1 MIRAL
6 IVVLLVVGCGAE
18 PEPSIPAPGN
28 VFRIELYRQA
38 SGVIAAYIHD
48 DVGLVTDVQ
57 RIDPAQ
63 DPRGAED
70 GAIADPD
77 SSSLRVSW
85 IGGVCHFGPTLTL
98 SGGEGRL
105 VVRLRPDADEGHAG
119 PPLGACDDIGVFFGV
134 RLILATPVGQD
145 AIDFRVVRP

>member
-1 MIRAL
+1 M
-6 IVVLLVVGCGAE
+6 VLLVVGCGSE
-18 PEPSIPAPGN
+18 PEPSVPAAGN
-28 VFRIELYRQA
+28 VFRVELSQQR
-38 SGVIAAYIHD
+38 GGMIAAFVHD
-48 DVGLVTDVQ
+48 DVGVVIDAQ

-63 DPRGAED
+63 NPGGAGD

-77 SSSLRVSW
+77 SSSLLVSW
-85 IGGVCHFGPTLTL
+85 IGGVCHFGPTVTL
-98 SGGEGRL
+98 SGAGGRL

-119 PPLGACDDIGVFFGV
+119 PPVGACDDIGMFFGV